1 MFVLF
6 AKPFVSLVSKFSVTT
21 VNIWIYM
28 ERHFKRKVSLF
39 QFIWSS
45 LLNYRK
51 LRVWHFIYSHVLSLS
66 HSFGESLN
74 FPFDMLKSYFSLFS
88 SFSLVPVF
96 LYVFFVSLKS
106 VMSPYFFFCPCQL
119 CMSHITSGFILINPC
134 LVCVMFSLRSYSSWF
149 VLAVFPAVSTSL
161 IPPPPRAFIN
171 VNVKI
176 QILIY

>member
-6 AKPFVSLVSKFSVTT
+6 AKPFVSPVSKFSVTT
-21 VNIWIYM
+21 MNIWIYM

-88 SFSLVPVF
+88 LICVRGVFTSCHQSKTVF
-96 LYVFFVSLKS
+96 LEFVESYWACLRSFFVVLHYFQ
-106 VMSPYFFFCPCQL
+106 YFFILMIFSTNFCFFYF
-119 CMSHITSGFILINPC
+119 GKGN
-134 LVCVMFSLRSYSSWF
+134 FSTWSS
-149 VLAVFPAVSTSL
+149 V
-161 IPPPPRAFIN
+161 
-171 VNVKI
+171 
-176 QILIY
+176 